1 VIADSSKIGKV
12 TFARICTVSDVDNII
27 TDRGVTGEQLRSLS
41 NAGAQVTT
49 V

>member
-1 VIADSSKIGKV
+1 V
-12 TFARICTVSDVDNII
+12 TVARICTVSDVDNII

-41 NAGAQVTT
+41 SVGAQVTT